1 MGFHAHCVPN
11 VFLKLEA
18 HPVGNMEGQEEKLSF
33 RRSESPGVFSDA
45 NCTTDAPL
53 RFVCARTLFGMT
65 VVYSDVHR
73 SAQNAAPTREPKT
86 RRSMLNSL
94 ACRASWTMSISLWKR
109 TGEPSTEN
117 RAEGVVARAA

>member
-33 RRSESPGVFSDA
+33 SRSESPGVFSDA

-65 VVYSDVHR
+65 VAYSDVHR
-73 SAQNAAPTREPKT
+73 SAQNAAPRPRQPHLLQKALWLVPLEPKRLRIAKNT
-86 RRSMLNSL
+86 N
-94 ACRASWTMSISLWKR
+94 
-109 TGEPSTEN
+109 EPIP
-117 RAEGVVARAA
+117 